1 MTNDTRRTQ
10 RITSTIKQ
18 EIRKQVEAI
27 CGERRFIEVGL
38 RESTVDCLD
47 SGEGPFAG
55 LDSMNSLLWV
65 DDADLTDLVPLTEAR
80 EMDVAIGPLEE
91 IVTELDLYC
100 YTYADRSGW
109 GRQLDRNLTAR
120 IEWSTR
126 PGRWLEIHVFRETD
140 RDRLNIPFWGV

>member
-1 MTNDTRRTQ
+1 
-10 RITSTIKQ
+10 
-18 EIRKQVEAI
+18 
-27 CGERRFIEVGL
+27 
-38 RESTVDCLD
+38 
-47 SGEGPFAG
+47 
-55 LDSMNSLLWV
+55 MNSLLWV

-140 RDRLNIPFWGV
+140 RCGTCSRLCCSRCCHRSGSGQGQGSRRWAECWDCQRTRENAPTTRREKDRAAREDARRMARALNRDS